1 MLEFDTPS
9 IITSNPSDVFPI
21 PYLQPVIFDVT
32 NRFVSKCFVISFTC
46 NAVLFMPK
54 LAGTTNISA
63 KFSSTP
69 SELLI
74 NFSKSKSKFCFLL
87 LNNPSIPIIEFS
99 SIL

>member
-9 IITSNPSDVFPI
+9 IIILKPSDIFPI

-46 NAVLFMPK
+46 NIVLFIPK
-54 LAGTTNISA
+54 LAGTTTYLLN
-63 KFSSTP
+63 FHLF

-74 NFSKSKSKFCFLL
+74 NFQDLNHKFVF
-87 LNNPSIPIIEFS
+87 FY
-99 SIL
+99 